1 MTPNIRNRHFHAQ
14 PAISVIT
21 AHGRQR
27 LRSEE
32 DDRLIDVLKRNDVP
46 WSAVSTFAVS
56 KATGKTTLF
65 PCLGVAL
72 SSLEEI
78 SEILVYF
85 NRNVNPF
92 TFSFDVFKTIETAD
106 SAVEA
111 AEYFYQWLDNSRS
124 NSELFLKKLSSEE
137 CRSVVAERVEETVVE
152 FIPNGAD
159 LVVGVSGGGD
169 SNSLLHG
176 LSRIRNHAMTL
187 HGVIIKGIP
196 EWDLGVPRAREL
208 CDSYGIELTVMEE
221 PQVKDLLRIP
231 RNSPSLTD
239 SFEREFKGDD
249 WEFLGTLLIRLALS
263 QRARELNTPHICTGL
278 NLEDLL
284 CESMFRI
291 STGLK
296 PASFPSRAIGD
307 ITLLFPLWLC
317 PKKIIDGCFPKFS
330 LDNYDARYP
339 CFSLGRNLY
348 YSVVYAM
355 QSQFPGFSE
364 QMARGLSKLSLSD
377 PVTYRLDEQLG
388 FHVERF
394 VPFPLLHKFR
404 RMIDVRQ
411 PI

>member
-1 MTPNIRNRHFHAQ
+1 MSSSIDYRHFQ
-14 PAISVIT
+14 TRPGISVVT

-27 LRSEE
+27 LRTEE
-32 DDRLIDVLKRNDVP
+32 NDRLIDVLKRNDVP

-56 KATGKTTLF
+56 KSTGAVTLF
-65 PCLGVAL
+65 PCLAASI
-72 SSLEEI
+72 SSLQEF

-106 SAVEA
+106 AVAEA
-111 AEYFYQWLDNSRS
+111 TEYFYQRLDNSRS
-124 NSELFLKKLSSEE
+124 GSELFLKKLSSEE
-137 CRSVVAERVEETVVE
+137 CRSVIAERVEETVKE
-152 FIPNGAD
+152 TLPAGAAM
-159 LVVGVSGGGD
+159 VIGVSGGGD

-176 LSRIRNHAMTL
+176 LSRIRNHSVAV

-208 CDSYGIELTVMEE
+208 CDFYGVELTVVEE
-221 PQVKDLLRIP
+221 HEVKDLLKMP

-263 QRARELNTPHICTGL
+263 RRARELNTPYICTGL

-284 CESMFRI
+284 CESIFRI

-296 PASFPSRAIGD
+296 PASFPSRNIGD
-307 ITLLFPLWLC
+307 MTLLFPLWLC

-330 LDNYDARYP
+330 LDNYDTRYP

-348 YSVVYAM
+348 YSVIYSM

-377 PVTYRLDEQLG
+377 PVTYRFDEQLG

-404 RMIDVRQ
+404 KMIGARQ
-411 PI
+411 